1 MKKKLLIGI
10 GVCILLIVAGGL
22 FLYAQLNAKL
32 DKINYSSVSQENIKL
47 NEGIVNDSNLTP
59 YTNIALFGV
68 DSRDSNSKRANS
80 DTIIVM
86 SIDHNRQ
93 MVNIVSVYRDTLLNV
108 GNEEYLKCN
117 SAYLLGGSEQA
128 VSMLNENLDLNIKEY
143 ITVDF
148 SALAEIVDA
157 IDGVT
162 IALTDEEVTL
172 INKFCEETAQI
183 TGKSYVPISPEVGG
197 IYKLNGIQAV
207 CYARIRYTDGND
219 FKRTERQ
226 RKLIELINEKAKKS
240 SPKVLLKIMDN
251 VFPLIETNFSKDD
264 LLSLGFSILSYSI
277 EESLGFP
284 FDFRGEEI
292 DTVGSC
298 VIPDTLASNVKKL
311 HKLLFRSDD
320 FKVSEEVEENSYN
333 IELITG
339 NGY

>member
-68 DSRDSNSKRANS
+68 DCRDSNSKRANS

-86 SIDHNRQ
+86 SIDNNRQ

-172 INKFCEETAQI
+172 INKFCEETAQ
-183 TGKSYVPISPEVGG
+183 
-197 IYKLNGIQAV
+197 
-207 CYARIRYTDGND
+207 IRYTDGND

-311 HKLLFRSDD
+311 HKLLFRNDD

>member
-86 SIDHNRQ
+86 SIDNNRQ

-162 IALTDEEVTL
+162 I
-172 INKFCEETAQI
+172 
-183 TGKSYVPISPEVGG
+183 
-197 IYKLNGIQAV
+197 
-207 CYARIRYTDGND
+207 
-219 FKRTERQ
+219 
-226 RKLIELINEKAKKS
+226 
-240 SPKVLLKIMDN
+240 
-251 VFPLIETNFSKDD
+251 
-264 LLSLGFSILSYSI
+264 
-277 EESLGFP
+277 
-284 FDFRGEEI
+284 
-292 DTVGSC
+292 
-298 VIPDTLASNVKKL
+298 
-311 HKLLFRSDD
+311 
-320 FKVSEEVEENSYN
+320 
-333 IELITG
+333 
-339 NGY
+339 

>member
-86 SIDHNRQ
+86 SIDNNRQ

-162 IALTDEEVTL
+162 IALTDEEVT
-172 INKFCEETAQI
+172 
-183 TGKSYVPISPEVGG
+183 GKSYVPISPEVGG
-197 IYKLNGIQAV
+197 TYKLNGIQAV

-311 HKLLFRSDD
+311 HKLLFRNDD